1 MLEYLRQ
8 FLTRLSEAWNKLE
21 KGQKTVLAA
30 SAILA
35 FAGLVSLVVW
45 PGIARGLES
54 SESKSGFGTLFRNLD
69 PPEASQIVEGLK
81 ANKVEYKLENNGRDI
96 LVRRDKL
103 DEQRLALAAQGMPR
117 SGTVG
122 WEIFDKT
129 QLGLTDFVQN
139 INYRRALEGEIAR
152 TITGLGQVEN
162 ARVLITIPKPS
173 LFTDKEQP
181 PTASVVLKMKA
192 GQELDRK
199 SVKGIAQLIASSV
212 EGLKPANVTILDNE
226 GRVLNRGGGEGPA
239 AVSEANNEIR
249 AQVEMQL
256 QNKVSEILDGVV
268 GAGNHR
274 VQVSADID
282 FDQVEKTAESYNPQS
297 KVVRSEQT
305 EEESKENSPAEGTV
319 TRDTRT
325 ANYEID
331 RTVVKS
337 VTAPGS
343 LRKRV
348 TVSVAVDGRWETVQD
363 SSKDKKSKEPP
374 TQVWKPRS
382 PEEVSQLTELVRNA
396 VGAQLGSDN
405 VFVTCVKFENPLV
418 AAALQDMGRKPQP
431 WGDWMRWAIIG
442 LVSVAGLLLV
452 RSLVKLL
459 QETMNPPQPAYA
471 DVVPM
476 EPTDDEQE
484 EQVYAEAVRVNEL
497 LQKLE
502 TMTRAE
508 PGGFAKLVRTW
519 LQEGNNPS
527 GAGSKKGR

>member
-1 MLEYLRQ
+1 MLDFLRQ
-8 FLTRLSEAWNKLE
+8 FLTRLSEAWNQLE
-21 KGQKTVLAA
+21 KGQKTILAA
-30 SAILA
+30 SAVLA

-45 PGIARGLES
+45 PGVAKGMEDAES
-54 SESKSGFGTLFRNLD
+54 RSGFGTLFRNLD
-69 PPEASQIVEGLK
+69 APEAAQVVEGLK
-81 ANKVEYKLENNGRDI
+81 SNKVAYKLENNGRDI
-96 LVRRDKL
+96 LVERSRL
-103 DEQRLALAAQGMPR
+103 DEQRLSLAAQGMPR

-152 TITGLGQVEN
+152 TIAGLGQVEN
-162 ARVLITIPKPS
+162 ARVLISIPKPS
-173 LFTDKEQP
+173 LFTEKDQP
-181 PTASVVLKMKA
+181 TTASVVIKMKG

-199 SVKGIAQLIASSV
+199 AVKGIAQLIASSV
-212 EGLKPANVTILDNE
+212 EGLKSSNVTILDSD

-249 AQVEMQL
+249 AQVEVQL

-282 FDQVEKTAESYNPQS
+282 FDQVERTAESYNPQS
-297 KVVRSEQT
+297 RVVRSEQT
-305 EEESKENSPAEGTV
+305 EEETKEGSPAEGNV

-343 LRKRV
+343 LRRRV
-348 TVSVAVDGRWETVQD
+348 AVSVAVDGRWEAVHD
-363 SSKDKKSKEPP
+363 SGADKQAKTPP

-396 VGAQLGSDN
+396 VGAQIGSDN

-418 AAALQDMGRKPQP
+418 AAALAEMGRQPQP
-431 WGDWMRWAIIG
+431 WGDWLRWGIIG
-442 LVSVAGLLLV
+442 LVVVAGLLLL

-459 QETMNPPQPAYA
+459 QDTMNPPQPAYA
-471 DVVPM
+471 DVIPS
-476 EPTDDEQE
+476 ESIEDAEE
-484 EQVYAEAVRVNEL
+484 EQVYVEAVRVNEL

-502 TMTRAE
+502 AMTKAE
-508 PGGFAKLVRTW
+508 PGGFAKLVRSW
-519 LQEGNNPS
+519 LQEGSSASGSNP
-527 GAGSKKGR
+527 KKGR